1 MSWSIFSSPEQI
13 NTGDNWKATQ
23 KDYSI
28 SHCNQESIVSTCM
41 PSVRVQ
47 PSSWQEML
55 IDKTKYLYKL
65 VIYLSR
71 KEGGLTNVK
80 IVIFR
85 GQCPLNWFQSHWVVQ
100 VMRRLGIWLTMQ
112 LRMSQGVWAIFCHNS
127 LVDETFLC
135 DTAKNHCPA
144 TCIRATVT
152 SNRSLFGIPPGTSLI
167 PIIIICTVSMNVLQY
182 YYMATT
188 ESGAD
193 PGF

>member
-1 MSWSIFSSPEQI
+1 MKSHHVEWHGWHGWPIPFRNWTWQNAQSSDQVWWSRWEIFQKKGLMSWSIFSSPEQI

-85 GQCPLNWFQSHWVVQ
+85 GQCPLNWFHSHLVV
-100 VMRRLGIWLTMQ
+100 RSLGIWLTMQ
-112 LRMSQGVWAIFCHNS
+112 LI
-127 LVDETFLC
+127 
-135 DTAKNHCPA
+135 
-144 TCIRATVT
+144 
-152 SNRSLFGIPPGTSLI
+152 LI
-167 PIIIICTVSMNVLQY
+167 ITICTFSKNVLQF
-182 YYMATT
+182 YMATT
-188 ESGAD
+188 ERMWD
-193 PGF
+193 TFHWFNLQFYP